1 MASSNVSC
9 DKVIAFAQCAAEGGL
24 GIHKIVHGPGLQLKF
39 SREALIAH
47 FHHVWF
53 IEDYEAMMQ
62 TPMVKDFC
70 NCAWTGNIDKH
81 KEKMLRLLCSCLL
94 PYEGLTLARAIVNFH
109 TAEFTNG
116 AVSLHSFAS
125 FSVGQVC
132 LINEQ
137 PVPSRLEWNLAGGSI
152 APIVQDA
159 DPYFVAGYGTG
170 PAHNCNFAQFLS
182 ITEEGLML
190 PEHSLRCVFQQHLH
204 FMEASEIHDFCLQ
217 NFSRLAQQVGTASA
231 YKDAQTALMQL
242 SVRQKRMA
250 QMEQL
255 QQQMAQFTAP
265 LQLQSSSSSTAV
277 PPTVASAAAGAA
289 AAAAVQSSS
298 SSSCPAAGDP
308 MMFQPR
314 TPAAATS
321 AQQVQLI
328 QQGSAAAHSEDS
340 EECRRMHAARAEL
353 MQQWKQQQ

>member
-1 MASSNVSC
+1 
-9 DKVIAFAQCAAEGGL
+9 
-24 GIHKIVHGPGLQLKF
+24 
-39 SREALIAH
+39 
-47 FHHVWF
+47 
-53 IEDYEAMMQ
+53 
-62 TPMVKDFC
+62 
-70 NCAWTGNIDKH
+70 
-81 KEKMLRLLCSCLL
+81 
-94 PYEGLTLARAIVNFH
+94 
-109 TAEFTNG
+109 
-116 AVSLHSFAS
+116 
-125 FSVGQVC
+125 
-132 LINEQ
+132 
-137 PVPSRLEWNLAGGSI
+137 
-152 APIVQDA
+152 
-159 DPYFVAGYGTG
+159 
-170 PAHNCNFAQFLS
+170 
-182 ITEEGLML
+182 ML
-190 PEHSLRCVFQQHLH
+190 PEHSLGCVFQQHLH
-204 FMEASEIHDFCLQ
+204 FMDASQIHDFCFQ

-255 QQQMAQFTAP
+255 QQQLAQFTAP

-277 PPTVASAAAGAA
+277 PPTVASAAAGAAA

>member
-1 MASSNVSC
+1 
-9 DKVIAFAQCAAEGGL
+9 
-24 GIHKIVHGPGLQLKF
+24 
-39 SREALIAH
+39 
-47 FHHVWF
+47 
-53 IEDYEAMMQ
+53 
-62 TPMVKDFC
+62 
-70 NCAWTGNIDKH
+70 
-81 KEKMLRLLCSCLL
+81 
-94 PYEGLTLARAIVNFH
+94 VNFH

-116 AVSLHSFAS
+116 AFALDTFAC

-132 LINEQ
+132 ILNEQ
-137 PVPSRLEWNLAGGSI
+137 PVPSRLVWTLSGGSI

-159 DPYFVAGYGTG
+159 DPYVVAGYGTG
-170 PAHNCNFAQFLS
+170 PAHNCNMAQFLC
-182 ITEEGLML
+182 ITEEGLVL
-190 PEHSLRCVFQQHLH
+190 PEKSLGCVFQQHLKI
-204 FMEASEIHDFCLQ
+204 MTASELQ
-217 NFSRLAQQVGTASA
+217 DLSFQHFSRLAQQAGTASA
-231 YKDAQTALMQL
+231 YKDAQAALMQ
-242 SVRQKRMA
+242 SVVRQQQMA

-255 QQQMAQFTAP
+255 QQQMAQFSSAP